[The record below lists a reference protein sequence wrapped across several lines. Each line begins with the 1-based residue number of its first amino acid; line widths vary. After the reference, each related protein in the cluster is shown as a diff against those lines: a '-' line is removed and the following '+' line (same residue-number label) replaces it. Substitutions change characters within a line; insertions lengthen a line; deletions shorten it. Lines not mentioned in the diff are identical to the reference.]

1 MCSRNTDKFY
11 LVNLAYLWSF
21 CSLGEFFYKIS
32 CKTFG
37 VFNKTHYLCYVFKK
51 HRQQTGKN
59 KTIMKAIYAKDIKA
73 MVKKFNL
80 TEDESEYLNDI
91 AEAINKERTEICEEI
106 QMTLLYGSWAQARN
120 NAIRALLVY
129 FGAKTQKENDLR
141 MKLDRTTWEI
151 AKVLKCGSY
160 QVMQW
165 LKGIAIHKD
174 RFGKFV
180 ECSDTFGLNYLEIA

>member
-1 MCSRNTDKFY
+1 
-11 LVNLAYLWSF
+11 
-21 CSLGEFFYKIS
+21 
-32 CKTFG
+32 
-37 VFNKTHYLCYVFKK
+37 
-51 HRQQTGKN
+51 
-59 KTIMKAIYAKDIKA
+59 MKAIYAKDIKA

-129 FGAKTQKENDLR
+129 FGAKAQKENDLR
-141 MKLDRTTWEI
+141 MALDKTTWEI

-180 ECSDTFGLNYLEIA
+180 ECSDSFGLNYLEIA

>member
-1 MCSRNTDKFY
+1 
-11 LVNLAYLWSF
+11 
-21 CSLGEFFYKIS
+21 
-32 CKTFG
+32 
-37 VFNKTHYLCYVFKK
+37 
-51 HRQQTGKN
+51 
-59 KTIMKAIYAKDIKA
+59 MKAIYAKDIKA

-80 TEDESEYLNDI
+80 TEDESDYLNDI
-91 AEAINKERTEICEEI
+91 AEAINKERTEICDDI
-106 QMTLLYGSWAQARN
+106 QRVLLYGSMIDEKRS
-120 NAIRALLVY
+120 AIRALLVY
-129 FGAKTQKENDLR
+129 FGAKAQKENDLR
-141 MKLDRTTWEI
+141 MKFDRTTWAI

>member
-1 MCSRNTDKFY
+1 MINQ
-11 LVNLAYLWSF
+11 V
-21 CSLGEFFYKIS
+21 
-32 CKTFG
+32 
-37 VFNKTHYLCYVFKK
+37 
-51 HRQQTGKN
+51 KN
-59 KTIMKAIYAKDIKA
+59 KFMKAIYAKDIKA

-80 TEDESEYLNDI
+80 TEDESEYLSDI

-106 QMTLLYGSWAQARN
+106 QMTLLYGSWAQARD

-129 FGAKTQKENDLR
+129 FGAKAQKENDLR
-141 MKLDRTTWEI
+141 MALDKTTWEI

>member
-1 MCSRNTDKFY
+1 
-11 LVNLAYLWSF
+11 
-21 CSLGEFFYKIS
+21 
-32 CKTFG
+32 
-37 VFNKTHYLCYVFKK
+37 
-51 HRQQTGKN
+51 
-59 KTIMKAIYAKDIKA
+59 MKAIYAKDIKA

-106 QMTLLYGSWAQARN
+106 QMTLLYGSWAQARD

-129 FGAKTQKENDLR
+129 FGAKAQKENDLR
-141 MKLDRTTWEI
+141 MALDKTTWEI

-180 ECSDTFGLNYLEIA
+180 ECSDTFGLNYLELA

>member
-1 MCSRNTDKFY
+1 
-11 LVNLAYLWSF
+11 
-21 CSLGEFFYKIS
+21 
-32 CKTFG
+32 
-37 VFNKTHYLCYVFKK
+37 
-51 HRQQTGKN
+51 
-59 KTIMKAIYAKDIKA
+59 MKAIYAKDIKA

-106 QMTLLYGSWAQARN
+106 QMTLLYGSWAQARD

-141 MKLDRTTWEI
+141 MALDKTTWEI

>member
-1 MCSRNTDKFY
+1 
-11 LVNLAYLWSF
+11 
-21 CSLGEFFYKIS
+21 
-32 CKTFG
+32 
-37 VFNKTHYLCYVFKK
+37 
-51 HRQQTGKN
+51 
-59 KTIMKAIYAKDIKA
+59 MKAIYAKDIKA

-106 QMTLLYGSWAQARN
+106 QMTLLYGSWAQARD

-129 FGAKTQKENDLR
+129 FGAKAQKENDLR
-141 MKLDRTTWEI
+141 MALDKRTWEI

>member
-1 MCSRNTDKFY
+1 
-11 LVNLAYLWSF
+11 
-21 CSLGEFFYKIS
+21 
-32 CKTFG
+32 
-37 VFNKTHYLCYVFKK
+37 
-51 HRQQTGKN
+51 
-59 KTIMKAIYAKDIKA
+59 MKAIYAKDIKA

-80 TEDESEYLNDI
+80 TEDESEYLSDI

-106 QMTLLYGSWAQARN
+106 QMTLLYGSWAQARD

-129 FGAKTQKENDLR
+129 FGAKAQKENDLR
-141 MKLDRTTWEI
+141 MALDKTTWEI

-165 LKGIAIHKD
+165 LKGIAIHED

>member
-1 MCSRNTDKFY
+1 
-11 LVNLAYLWSF
+11 
-21 CSLGEFFYKIS
+21 
-32 CKTFG
+32 
-37 VFNKTHYLCYVFKK
+37 
-51 HRQQTGKN
+51 
-59 KTIMKAIYAKDIKA
+59 MKAIYAKDIKA

-106 QMTLLYGSWAQARN
+106 QMTLLYGSWAQARD

-129 FGAKTQKENDLR
+129 FGAKAQKENELYR
-141 MKLDRTTWEI
+141 KLDKTCWEI

-165 LKGIAIHKD
+165 IKGIACSKD

>member
-1 MCSRNTDKFY
+1 M
-11 LVNLAYLWSF
+11 
-21 CSLGEFFYKIS
+21 
-32 CKTFG
+32 
-37 VFNKTHYLCYVFKK
+37 
-51 HRQQTGKN
+51 TGKN

-80 TEDESEYLNDI
+80 TDDESEYLNDI
-91 AEAINKERTEICEEI
+91 AEAINKERTEICEDI
-106 QMTLLYGSWAQARN
+106 QSVLLYGSMIDEKRS
-120 NAIRALLVY
+120 AIRALLVY
-129 FGAKTQKENDLR
+129 FGAKAQKENDLR
-141 MKLDRTTWEI
+141 MKLDKTTWAI

>member
-1 MCSRNTDKFY
+1 
-11 LVNLAYLWSF
+11 
-21 CSLGEFFYKIS
+21 
-32 CKTFG
+32 
-37 VFNKTHYLCYVFKK
+37 
-51 HRQQTGKN
+51 
-59 KTIMKAIYAKDIKA
+59 MKAIYAKDIKA

-106 QMTLLYGSWAQARN
+106 QMTLLYGSLAQARD

-129 FGAKTQKENDLR
+129 FGAKAQKENDLR
-141 MKLDRTTWEI
+141 MALDKTTWEI

>member
-1 MCSRNTDKFY
+1 
-11 LVNLAYLWSF
+11 
-21 CSLGEFFYKIS
+21 
-32 CKTFG
+32 
-37 VFNKTHYLCYVFKK
+37 
-51 HRQQTGKN
+51 
-59 KTIMKAIYAKDIKA
+59 MKAIYAKDIKA

-80 TEDESEYLNDI
+80 TEDESEYLSDI
-91 AEAINKERTEICEEI
+91 VEAINKERTEICEEI
-106 QMTLLYGSWAQARN
+106 QMTLLYGSWAQARD

-129 FGAKTQKENDLR
+129 FGAKAQKENDLR
-141 MKLDRTTWEI
+141 MALDKTTWEI

>member
-1 MCSRNTDKFY
+1 
-11 LVNLAYLWSF
+11 
-21 CSLGEFFYKIS
+21 
-32 CKTFG
+32 
-37 VFNKTHYLCYVFKK
+37 
-51 HRQQTGKN
+51 
-59 KTIMKAIYAKDIKA
+59 MKAIYAKDIKA
-73 MVKKFNL
+73 MVKKFNP

-91 AEAINKERTEICEEI
+91 AEAINKERTDICEEI
-106 QMTLLYGSWAQARN
+106 QMTLLYGSWAQARD

-129 FGAKTQKENDLR
+129 FGAKAQKENDLR
-141 MKLDRTTWEI
+141 MALDKTTWEI

>member
-1 MCSRNTDKFY
+1 
-11 LVNLAYLWSF
+11 
-21 CSLGEFFYKIS
+21 
-32 CKTFG
+32 
-37 VFNKTHYLCYVFKK
+37 
-51 HRQQTGKN
+51 
-59 KTIMKAIYAKDIKA
+59 MKAIYAKDIKA

-106 QMTLLYGSWAQARN
+106 QMTLLYDSWAQARN

-129 FGAKTQKENDLR
+129 FGAKAQKENDLR
-141 MKLDRTTWEI
+141 MALDKTTWEI

-165 LKGIAIHKD
+165 IKGIACTKD

>member
-1 MCSRNTDKFY
+1 
-11 LVNLAYLWSF
+11 
-21 CSLGEFFYKIS
+21 
-32 CKTFG
+32 
-37 VFNKTHYLCYVFKK
+37 
-51 HRQQTGKN
+51 
-59 KTIMKAIYAKDIKA
+59 MKAIYAKDIKA

-80 TEDESEYLNDI
+80 TDDESEYLNDI
-91 AEAINKERTEICEEI
+91 AEAINKERTEICEDI
-106 QMTLLYGSWAQARN
+106 QSVLLYGSMIDEKRSV
-120 NAIRALLVY
+120 IRALLVY
-129 FGAKTQKENDLR
+129 FGAKAQKENDLS
-141 MKLDRTTWEI
+141 MKLDKTTWAI

>member
-1 MCSRNTDKFY
+1 
-11 LVNLAYLWSF
+11 
-21 CSLGEFFYKIS
+21 
-32 CKTFG
+32 
-37 VFNKTHYLCYVFKK
+37 
-51 HRQQTGKN
+51 
-59 KTIMKAIYAKDIKA
+59 MKAIYAKDIKA

-129 FGAKTQKENDLR
+129 FGAKAQKENDF
-141 MKLDRTTWEI
+141 MALDKTTWEI